1 MLELPGLSQLV
12 FLANLGLVIPATY
25 YLSDGLL
32 DQIKKQNSEYTEK
45 WNGYILFKL
54 KYSLTISFFVLT
66 VTLLFFLI
74 QCLAYNEFGL
84 DEKLDPVFLMIYIII
99 IFSGMITALFNIIKL
114 SRRIGKEHNP
124 FSHQPWCEKNFM
136 YFTLII
142 AFMSLAQTMITKVIL
157 LLSLVDWAAPAVIK
171 FLGKLA
177 PAMTPKDTQ
186 IKSSYE
192 RTISELTSA
201 SFWHKLNFFFL
212 TTSALVLLIL
222 YQFHCS
228 PYPPSNSA
236 FPKTET
242 ISGLYMI
249 YMLAYLLIGK
259 GKHIFV
265 QSVLWILATI
275 IILYGTPV
283 LFPSWYLPSIDPPGI
298 SAIDAI
304 EKISGIWT
312 SVVFVFVIHMGI
324 CIVFISLYYS
334 TELKEFLIRNKYN
347 SVLHFNKFLF
357 LRLFLMEY
365 FYYVLFGFFFL
376 IIFGSEFYSIIRTIS
391 RVAKPDMIVKLE
403 LIIFLLPVFIYHI
416 LNKTSKRNTIDDIRE
431 DVVKFGE
438 EGTVES
444 LVENIRLLKFF
455 RSWNNNCTKLQQNT
469 FLFILTGFFGL
480 FLAACMFV
488 PRLFDHEQVKVSWIH
503 KIKSNELPKYSLL
516 RDYANMVIFNS
527 KDSLFCAEQET
538 GTLKWKLPLKIK
550 QAEKLDENS
559 LILMTEDELFALTL
573 DSCKRIWTA
582 DISGMEI
589 SNDTNTTLSKLGLFS
604 VLRRRNEINIFD
616 NSSGESIFSS
626 GISYSVE
633 PVEYGGSLF
642 LVSNEDVLQ
651 KIDPKGDVLDI
662 NNFQDSVMK
671 MHSFKD
677 ILAIMTNDKL
687 MVYNFHGELQWMKSI
702 PAKGMAY
709 NIIEAGS
716 CICINSQ
723 DTIKGYRKKDGSE
736 IWSLSGCNFKN
747 IGIDFLNNKKSSF
760 APDSS
765 CFFVSKNRDL
775 MLIDAQN
782 GKSIQTFKNIFYDNW
797 PTTTLAYQCSGDTIA
812 MLGAKNISLYS
823 IKTGKRICT
832 HDYLNAIYNIDPSFF
847 HEDPTRVRFC
857 SLLKNDNMFFLNQYG
872 LISMKLKD

>member
-1 MLELPGLSQLV
+1 MVSQISLSFSPRSISYLVIFVSVSILLNYFLKWERFSRLAESISSWGNPTTKGKVNWQKAGIRTLNISSQVLIFILILDEIGLLLEEWNISSGFFLHFRRLLELPGLSQLV

-376 IIFGSEFYSIIRTIS
+376 I
-391 RVAKPDMIVKLE
+391 
-403 LIIFLLPVFIYHI
+403 
-416 LNKTSKRNTIDDIRE
+416 
-431 DVVKFGE
+431 
-438 EGTVES
+438 
-444 LVENIRLLKFF
+444 
-455 RSWNNNCTKLQQNT
+455 
-469 FLFILTGFFGL
+469 
-480 FLAACMFV
+480 
-488 PRLFDHEQVKVSWIH
+488 
-503 KIKSNELPKYSLL
+503 
-516 RDYANMVIFNS
+516 
-527 KDSLFCAEQET
+527 
-538 GTLKWKLPLKIK
+538 
-550 QAEKLDENS
+550 
-559 LILMTEDELFALTL
+559 
-573 DSCKRIWTA
+573 
-582 DISGMEI
+582 
-589 SNDTNTTLSKLGLFS
+589 FS
-604 VLRRRNEINIFD
+604 VRNF
-616 NSSGESIFSS
+616 
-626 GISYSVE
+626 
-633 PVEYGGSLF
+633 
-642 LVSNEDVLQ
+642 
-651 KIDPKGDVLDI
+651 
-662 NNFQDSVMK
+662 
-671 MHSFKD
+671 
-677 ILAIMTNDKL
+677 
-687 MVYNFHGELQWMKSI
+687 
-702 PAKGMAY
+702 
-709 NIIEAGS
+709 
-716 CICINSQ
+716 
-723 DTIKGYRKKDGSE
+723 
-736 IWSLSGCNFKN
+736 
-747 IGIDFLNNKKSSF
+747 
-760 APDSS
+760 
-765 CFFVSKNRDL
+765 
-775 MLIDAQN
+775 
-782 GKSIQTFKNIFYDNW
+782 IQ
-797 PTTTLAYQCSGDTIA
+797 
-812 MLGAKNISLYS
+812 
-823 IKTGKRICT
+823 
-832 HDYLNAIYNIDPSFF
+832 
-847 HEDPTRVRFC
+847 
-857 SLLKNDNMFFLNQYG
+857 
-872 LISMKLKD
+872 